1 MKQFIGSRVLP
12 DLVYHYPKGI
22 QEALGLLK
30 ELKGESK
37 VIAGCTDLIPAIR
50 RGAQSFDDGLNMI
63 DVKRIGALCSISK
76 EEDRIKVGAAVRLTE
91 IAHSPIILKYAP
103 VLAEAVDEMA
113 SQQIRNI
120 GTVGGNLCTASP
132 AADTAPPLLVL
143 DAQVRIK
150 GIENEKTVPLKD
162 FFLGPGQTLLGPKDI
177 LAEIEFPALGPEA
190 KTSRIKLGRRNAF
203 TLSVVSVA
211 ITAKIR
217 KGVFDAVRI
226 ALGAV
231 APIPMRAQ
239 KAEGYLNGK
248 EVNGQTI
255 EEGAKIAAGEV
266 KPISDV
272 RASAEYRKDMVHVLT
287 KRALTACIE

>member
-1 MKQFIGSRVLP
+1 MKRFIGSKVLP
-12 DLVYHYPKGI
+12 DLIYHYPKEI
-22 QEALGLLK
+22 QEALSLLK
-30 ELKGESK
+30 DLKGESK

-50 RGAQSFDDGLNMI
+50 RGAWSFEDGLNI
-63 DVKRIGALCSISK
+63 VDVKRIGALCSISK
-76 EEDRIKVGAAVRLTE
+76 EKDRIKIGAAVRLAE
-91 IAHSPIILKYAP
+91 IADSPVIRKHAP

-120 GTVGGNLCTASP
+120 ATVGGNLCTASP
-132 AADTAPPLLVL
+132 AADAAPPLLVL
-143 DAQVRIK
+143 GAQVKIK
-150 GIENEKTVPLKD
+150 GIENEKIVPLEK
-162 FFLGPGQTLLGPKDI
+162 FFVGPGETLLGPKDI
-177 LAEIEFPALGPEA
+177 LAEIEFPALDPEA

-211 ITAKIR
+211 TMATIR
-217 KGVFDAVRI
+217 KGVFDSVRI

-239 KAEGYLNGK
+239 KAEAYLNGK
-248 EVNGQTI
+248 EASPQTI

-287 KRALTACIE
+287 KRALTACLG